1 MYMGIP
7 PFRRE
12 KERYTSL
19 LKRRGTN
26 RLLPFPTTPYI
37 HIIPWRCPLVYIAA
51 IRNNKKTAVNR
62 TAALTKRIKTVT
74 I

>member
-1 MYMGIP
+1 MITRLNWNKSVSVMYIGIP

-26 RLLPFPTTPYI
+26 RLLPFPTTPY
-37 HIIPWRCPLVYIAA
+37 A
-51 IRNNKKTAVNR
+51 
-62 TAALTKRIKTVT
+62 
-74 I
+74 